1 MASRYSAVIGRTLTR
16 DSELASS
23 PRSQVVNRNVHP
35 FIRQY
40 KLAPTKGGDALQLV
54 RSLRTADLVESTR
67 YKTAKFYPGDRI
79 SVPAGTILRTM
90 HVSIDCAGKLERQV
104 ILSGGAT
111 Q

>member
-1 MASRYSAVIGRTLTR
+1 MASRYSAVIGRTLTS

-40 KLAPTKGGDALQLV
+40 KLAPTKGGDALV

-67 YKTAKFYPGDRI
+67 YKTAKYYPGDRI

-104 ILSGGAT
+104 TLSGGAT